1 MHKNNKN
8 RGKIVFTIFWIGLVG
23 LIIYNLYTMY
33 INIEIKNSNYDTK
46 NLSVSTNNGENV
58 DNINT
63 NNVIQEDMLENTIKS
78 VVGISRFTNAGGSI
92 LNNVSSENLGL
103 GTGII
108 VSEDGYILSNN
119 HVTGDRFS
127 ICYVTIDENTYKG
140 TVVFSEPDLD
150 LSIVKVNAKNLTSI
164 KFGNSTNL
172 KLGEPVYAIGNPIGY
187 EFKRTVTAG
196 IISALNRTIKIEEGE
211 NTSYVSDL
219 IQTDATINPG
229 NSGGPLVNK
238 YGEVIGI
245 NTVKITSAEG
255 IGFAIPINV
264 IKPVVEKI
272 SQKGSFEEATL
283 GIFAY
288 DSEVAEYMKLKNKI
302 TAGIYVSQIIN
313 NGAASNSDLKVG
325 DIITSIDNK
334 KLYMINDL
342 REYLYGKEPGDE
354 VLLKIV
360 RNERERD
367 VNVTLGKRR

>member
-33 INIEIKNSNYDTK
+33 INREIKNSSYETK
-46 NLSVSTNNGENV
+46 NLSTSINNEENV
-58 DNINT
+58 DIRNKDDKM
-63 NNVIQEDMLENTIKS
+63 QEDMLENIIRS
-78 VVGISRFTNAGGSI
+78 VVGISRLTNTGGSV
-92 LNNVSSENLGL
+92 LNNVSSEDLGL

-196 IISALNRTIKIEEGE
+196 IISALNRTIKIEEDE

-302 TAGIYVSQIIN
+302 TTGIYVSQIIN

-334 KLYMINDL
+334 KMYMINDL

-354 VLLKIV
+354 VVLKIV

-367 VNVTLGKRR
+367 VNVTLGKR